1 MAGRPTMSAADP
13 GRGRLARLVPALDWL
28 THYRRAWLRG
38 DVVAALT
45 TWALV
50 VPQAIAYAQIAD
62 LPPQAGLF
70 AAFAGLLSYALLG
83 SSRQLVVSPTS
94 STAAITAALVA
105 PVAAGDV
112 ARFGALAAALAILV
126 GLVLALL
133 GLLHM
138 GFVSRFI
145 SAGVQAGFMFGLGLT
160 IIVGQLPKLLGI
172 PKGDGDF
179 FPQLVHLLTRLG
191 DTNAWTAAIGLGS
204 LAVLFAA
211 KRLAPALPT
220 ALGVV
225 VAGIAVVALFG
236 LAGHGVEVIGRVQ
249 GAVPALAVPAVA
261 WRDLLALLPGA
272 LAIAVI
278 GYAESATVA
287 ESLADEHGYT
297 VRPDR
302 ELVAIGGANVLAG
315 LFQGF
320 ITGGGASQ
328 SAANDRAGA
337 QTQLVSLLVSGLTV
351 LTAVAL
357 LPLFRDLP
365 QAVLGAIVIGAVA
378 GFLNLPALRRIARL
392 RRDSFVLAMVALA
405 GVLILGVLGG
415 LLLAVVISIVLL
427 LNRESRPGS
436 SVLGRL
442 PGTGAW
448 AAVDHEPDARTEPG
462 LLVFR
467 LDAPLLFLNAKLVRD
482 RLRELLD
489 AARPPV
495 RIVLLD
501 LQFTPDLDVE
511 SVNVLAALHADLAG
525 RGVALWLGNVRV
537 GAREVLRRSGL
548 AAAIGEA
555 RLYRTLADA
564 APDVRAALDA

>member
-1 MAGRPTMSAADP
+1 
-13 GRGRLARLVPALDWL
+13 
-28 THYRRAWLRG
+28 
-38 DVVAALT
+38 
-45 TWALV
+45 
-50 VPQAIAYAQIAD
+50 
-62 LPPQAGLF
+62 
-70 AAFAGLLSYALLG
+70 
-83 SSRQLVVSPTS
+83 
-94 STAAITAALVA
+94 
-105 PVAAGDV
+105 
-112 ARFGALAAALAILV
+112 
-126 GLVLALL
+126 
-133 GLLHM
+133 
-138 GFVSRFI
+138 
-145 SAGVQAGFMFGLGLT
+145 
-160 IIVGQLPKLLGI
+160 
-172 PKGDGDF
+172 
-179 FPQLVHLLTRLG
+179 
-191 DTNAWTAAIGLGS
+191 
-204 LAVLFAA
+204 VLFAA
-211 KRLAPALPT
+211 KRLAPALPA

-236 LAGHGVEVIGRVQ
+236 LAGHGVEVIGRVE
-249 GAVPALAVPAVA
+249 GAVPGLALPAVA

-297 VRPDR
+297 VRPDQ

-365 QAVLGAIVIGAVA
+365 QAVLGAIVISAVA

-405 GVLILGVLGG
+405 GVLVLGVLGG

-427 LNRESRPGS
+427 LDRQSRPGS

-448 AAVDHEPDARTEPG
+448 VAIDREPDARTEPG

-467 LDAPLLFLNAKLVRD
+467 LDAPLLFINAKLVRD

-501 LQFTPDLDVE
+501 LQFTHDLDVE
-511 SVNVLAALHADLAG
+511 SVNVLTALHAELAG
-525 RGVALWLGNVRV
+525 RGVALWLGNVRA

-548 AAAIGEA
+548 AAAVGEA
-555 RLYRTLADA
+555 RLYRALADA
-564 APDVRAALDA
+564 APDVRAALDS

>member
-1 MAGRPTMSAADP
+1 M
-13 GRGRLARLVPALDWL
+13 PAVDWL
-28 THYRRAWLRG
+28 GHYRRAWLRG

-50 VPQAIAYAQIAD
+50 VPQSIAYAQIAD

-70 AAFAGLLSYALLG
+70 ATFAGLLGYALLG
-83 SSRQLVVSPTS
+83 SSRQLIVSPTS

-112 ARFGALAAALAILV
+112 ARFGALAAVLAVLV

-133 GLLHM
+133 GVLHM

-160 IIVGQLPKLLGI
+160 IIVGQVPKLLGV
-172 PKGDGDF
+172 PGGEGDF
-179 FPQLVHLLTRLG
+179 FPQLGHLLTRL
-191 DTNAWTAAIGLGS
+191 DDANPWTAAVGLGS
-204 LAVLFAA
+204 LALLLAA
-211 KRLAPALPT
+211 RRVVPTLPA

-236 LAGHGVEVIGRVQ
+236 LADRGVEVIGRVE
-249 GAVPALAVPAVA
+249 GAVPALVLPAVG
-261 WRDLLALLPGA
+261 WHDLVALLPGA

-278 GYAESATVA
+278 GCAESATVA
-287 ESLADEHGYT
+287 ESLADEHGYS

-392 RRDSFVLAMVALA
+392 RRDSFALAMVALA
-405 GVLILGVLGG
+405 GVLVFGVLGG
-415 LLLAVVISIVLL
+415 LLLAVVISILL
-427 LNRESRPGS
+427 LLDHESRPGDT
-436 SVLGRL
+436 V
-442 PGTGAW
+442 
-448 AAVDHEPDARTEPG
+448 RTEPG

-467 LDAPLLFLNAKLVRD
+467 LDAALLFLNAKLVRE
-482 RLRELLD
+482 RIRVLLE
-489 AARPPV
+489 ATGVPV

-501 LQFTPDLDVE
+501 LRFTHDLDVE
-511 SVNVLAALHADLAG
+511 TVNVLAALRAELAQ
-525 RGVALWLGNVRV
+525 RGVELWLGNVR
-537 GAREVLRRSGL
+537 ARVHGRLRRSGL
-548 AAAIGEA
+548 ADAIGEA
-555 RLYRTLADA
+555 RLYRDLADA
-564 APDVRAALDA
+564 GPDVRAALDA

>member
-1 MAGRPTMSAADP
+1 MVRDSSAAPVPAADHGP
-13 GRGRLARLVPALDWL
+13 GRLARLVPAVDWL
-28 THYRRAWLRG
+28 AHYRREWLRG

-70 AAFAGLLSYALLG
+70 AAFAGLLGYALLG
-83 SSRQLVVSPTS
+83 SSRQLIVSPTS

-112 ARFGALAAALAILV
+112 ARFGALAAMLAILV
-126 GLVLALL
+126 GLVLAVL
-133 GLLHM
+133 GLLHL

-160 IIVGQLPKLLGI
+160 IIVGQVPKLLGV
-172 PKGDGDF
+172 PGGEGDF
-179 FPQLVHLLTRLG
+179 FPQLGHLLTSLDEVNG
-191 DTNAWTAAIGLGS
+191 WTAAIGIGS
-204 LAVLFAA
+204 LAVLLAA
-211 KRLAPALPT
+211 KRVAPTLPAALA
-220 ALGVV
+220 VV

-236 LAGHGVEVIGRVQ
+236 LAGHGVEVIGRVE
-249 GAVPALAVPAVA
+249 GAVPGLVVPAVG
-261 WRDLLALLPGA
+261 WSDVVALLPGA

-302 ELVAIGGANVLAG
+302 ELLAIGGANVLAG

-392 RRDSFVLAMVALA
+392 RRDAFLLAMLALA
-405 GVLILGVLGG
+405 GVLIFGVLGG
-415 LLLAVVISIVLL
+415 LLLAVVISILL
-427 LNRESRPGS
+427 LLDRQSRPGS
-436 SVLGRL
+436 TV
-442 PGTGAW
+442 
-448 AAVDHEPDARTEPG
+448 RTEPG

-467 LDAPLLFLNAKLVRD
+467 LDAPMLFINAKLVRD
-482 RLRELLD
+482 QVRELL
-489 AARPPV
+489 AAASEPV
-495 RIVLLD
+495 RIVLVD
-501 LQFTPDLDVE
+501 LRFSHDLDVE
-511 SVNVLAALHADLAG
+511 DLNVLAALRAELAG
-525 RGVALWLGNVRV
+525 RGIELWLGNVRATV
-537 GAREVLRRSGL
+537 HERLRRGGL
-548 AAAIGEA
+548 AAAIGED

-564 APDVRAALDA
+564 GPDVRAALDG

>member
-1 MAGRPTMSAADP
+1 MSAADP
-13 GRGRLARLVPALDWL
+13 RPGRLARLVPALDWL
-28 THYRRAWLRG
+28 AHYRRAWLRG
-38 DVVAALT
+38 DVGAALT

-70 AAFAGLLSYALLG
+70 AAFAGLLGYALLG
-83 SSRQLVVSPTS
+83 SSRQLIVSPTS

-145 SAGVQAGFMFGLGLT
+145 SAGVQVGFMFGLGLT
-160 IIVGQLPKLLGI
+160 IIVGQVPKLLGV
-172 PKGDGDF
+172 PQGDGDF
-179 FPQLVHLLTRLG
+179 FPQLGHLLASLDDVNG
-191 DTNAWTAAIGLGS
+191 WTAALGLGS
-204 LAVLFAA
+204 LAVLLAA
-211 KRLAPALPT
+211 KRVAPAVPA
-220 ALGVV
+220 ALVVV

-236 LAGHGVEVIGRVQ
+236 LAGHGVEVIGRVE
-249 GAVPALAVPAVA
+249 GAVPGLVVPAVG
-261 WRDLLALLPGA
+261 WHDLVALLPGA

-302 ELVAIGGANVLAG
+302 ELLAIGGANVLAG

-337 QTQLVSLLVSGLTV
+337 NTQLVSLLVSGLTV

-357 LPLFRDLP
+357 LPLFSDLP
-365 QAVLGAIVIGAVA
+365 QAVLGAIVIAAVA
-378 GFLNLPALRRIARL
+378 GFLNLAALRRIARL
-392 RRDSFVLAMVALA
+392 RRASFVLAMVALA
-405 GVLILGVLGG
+405 GVLIFGVLGG
-415 LLLAVVISIVLL
+415 LLLAVVISILL
-427 LNRESRPGS
+427 LLDRQSRPGS
-436 SVLGRL
+436 TV
-442 PGTGAW
+442 
-448 AAVDHEPDARTEPG
+448 RTEPG

-467 LDAPLLFLNAKLVRD
+467 LDAPLLFINAKLVRD
-482 RLRELLD
+482 RVRELL
-489 AARPPV
+489 AAAPEPV

-501 LQFTPDLDVE
+501 LRFTHDLDVE
-511 SVNVLAALHADLAG
+511 GINVLAALHAELAG
-525 RGVALWLGNVRV
+525 RGVRLWLANVRALV
-537 GAREVLRRSGL
+537 HERLRHSGL
-548 AAAIGEA
+548 AATVGEA
-555 RLYRTLADA
+555 RLYRDLADA
-564 APDVRAALDA
+564 APDVRAALGS

>member
-1 MAGRPTMSAADP
+1 MSVADP
-13 GRGRLARLVPALDWL
+13 RPGRLARLVPALDWL
-28 THYRRAWLRG
+28 AHYRRAWLRG

-70 AAFAGLLSYALLG
+70 AAFAGLLGYALLG
-83 SSRQLVVSPTS
+83 SSRQLIVSPTS

-160 IIVGQLPKLLGI
+160 IIVGQVPKLLGV
-172 PKGDGDF
+172 PKGGGDF
-179 FPQLVHLLTRLG
+179 FPQLGHLLTSL
-191 DTNAWTAAIGLGS
+191 DDASLWTAAIGLGS
-204 LAVLFAA
+204 LAVLLAA
-211 KRLAPALPT
+211 KRVAPTLPAALA
-220 ALGVV
+220 VV

-236 LAGHGVEVIGRVQ
+236 LAGHGVEVIGRVE
-249 GAVPALAVPAVA
+249 GAVPGLAVPAVG
-261 WRDLLALLPGA
+261 WNDLTALLPGA

-302 ELVAIGGANVLAG
+302 ELLAIGGANVLAG

-337 QTQLVSLLVSGLTV
+337 HTQLVSLLVSGLTV

-365 QAVLGAIVIGAVA
+365 QAVLGAIVISAVA

-392 RRDSFVLAMVALA
+392 RRDSFVLAILALA
-405 GVLILGVLGG
+405 GVLVFGVLGG
-415 LLLAVVISIVLL
+415 LLLAVVISILL
-427 LNRESRPGS
+427 LLDRQSRPGS
-436 SVLGRL
+436 TL
-442 PGTGAW
+442 
-448 AAVDHEPDARTEPG
+448 RTEPG

-467 LDAPLLFLNAKLVRD
+467 LDAPMLFINAKLVRD
-482 RLRELLD
+482 RVRELLD
-489 AARPPV
+489 TATEPV
-495 RIVLLD
+495 RIVLVD
-501 LQFTPDLDVE
+501 LRFTPDLDVE
-511 SVNVLAALHADLAG
+511 GLNVLAALHAELAG
-525 RGVALWLGNVRV
+525 RGIELWLGNVRAGV
-537 GAREVLRRSGL
+537 HEALRRGGL
-548 AAAIGEA
+548 ATAIGED
-555 RLYRTLADA
+555 RLYCTLGDA
-564 APDVRAALDA
+564 EPDVRAALDA

>member
-1 MAGRPTMSAADP
+1 MVRDSSAAPVPAADHGP
-13 GRGRLARLVPALDWL
+13 GRLARLVPAVDWL
-28 THYRRAWLRG
+28 AHYRREWLRG

-70 AAFAGLLSYALLG
+70 AAFAGLLGYALLG
-83 SSRQLVVSPTS
+83 SSRQLIVSPTS

-112 ARFGALAAALAILV
+112 ARFGALAAMLAILV
-126 GLVLALL
+126 GMVLALL

-160 IIVGQLPKLLGI
+160 IIVGQVPKLLGV
-172 PKGDGDF
+172 PGGEGDF
-179 FPQLVHLLTRLG
+179 FPQLGHLLTSLDEVNG
-191 DTNAWTAAIGLGS
+191 WTAAIGLGS
-204 LAVLFAA
+204 LAVLLAA
-211 KRLAPALPT
+211 KRVAPTLPAALA
-220 ALGVV
+220 VV

-236 LAGHGVEVIGRVQ
+236 LAGHGVEVIGRVE
-249 GAVPALAVPAVA
+249 GAVPGLVVPAVG
-261 WRDLLALLPGA
+261 WSDVVALLPGA

-302 ELVAIGGANVLAG
+302 ELLAIGGANVLAG

-365 QAVLGAIVIGAVA
+365 QAVLGAIVISAVA

-392 RRDSFVLAMVALA
+392 RRDAFLLAMLALA
-405 GVLILGVLGG
+405 GVLIFGVLGG
-415 LLLAVVISIVLL
+415 LLLAVVISILL
-427 LNRESRPGS
+427 LLDRQSRPGS
-436 SVLGRL
+436 TV
-442 PGTGAW
+442 
-448 AAVDHEPDARTEPG
+448 RTEPG

-467 LDAPLLFLNAKLVRD
+467 LDAPMLFINAKLVRD
-482 RLRELLD
+482 QVRELL
-489 AARPPV
+489 AAASEPV
-495 RIVLLD
+495 RIVLVD
-501 LQFTPDLDVE
+501 LRFSHDLDV
-511 SVNVLAALHADLAG
+511 G
-525 RGVALWLGNVRV
+525 
-537 GAREVLRRSGL
+537 
-548 AAAIGEA
+548 
-555 RLYRTLADA
+555 T
-564 APDVRAALDA
+564 

>member
-1 MAGRPTMSAADP
+1 MVRDSSAAPVPAADHGP
-13 GRGRLARLVPALDWL
+13 GRLARLVPAVDWL
-28 THYRRAWLRG
+28 AHYRREWLRG

-62 LPPQAGLF
+62 LSPQAGLF
-70 AAFAGLLSYALLG
+70 AAFAGLLGYALLG
-83 SSRQLVVSPTS
+83 SSRQLIVSPTS

-112 ARFGALAAALAILV
+112 ARFGALAAMLAILV

-160 IIVGQLPKLLGI
+160 IIVGQVPKLLGV
-172 PKGDGDF
+172 PGGEGDF
-179 FPQLVHLLTRLG
+179 FPQLGHLLTSLDEVNG
-191 DTNAWTAAIGLGS
+191 WTAAIGIGS
-204 LAVLFAA
+204 LAVLLAA
-211 KRLAPALPT
+211 KRVAPTLPAALA
-220 ALGVV
+220 VV

-236 LAGHGVEVIGRVQ
+236 LAGHGVEVIGRVE
-249 GAVPALAVPAVA
+249 GAVPGLVVPAVG
-261 WRDLLALLPGA
+261 WSDVVALLPGA

-302 ELVAIGGANVLAG
+302 ELIAIGGANVLAG

-392 RRDSFVLAMVALA
+392 RRDAFLLAMLALA
-405 GVLILGVLGG
+405 GVLIFGVLGG
-415 LLLAVVISIVLL
+415 LLLAVVISILL
-427 LNRESRPGS
+427 LLDRQSRPGS
-436 SVLGRL
+436 TV
-442 PGTGAW
+442 
-448 AAVDHEPDARTEPG
+448 RTEPG

-467 LDAPLLFLNAKLVRD
+467 LDAPMLFINAKLVRD
-482 RLRELLD
+482 QVRELL
-489 AARPPV
+489 AAASEPV
-495 RIVLLD
+495 RIVLVD
-501 LQFTPDLDVE
+501 LRFSHDLDVE
-511 SVNVLAALHADLAG
+511 DLNVLAALRAELAG
-525 RGVALWLGNVRV
+525 RGIELWLGSVRATV
-537 GAREVLRRSGL
+537 HERLRRGGL
-548 AAAIGEA
+548 AAAIGED

-564 APDVRAALDA
+564 GPDVRAALDG

>member
-1 MAGRPTMSAADP
+1 M
-13 GRGRLARLVPALDWL
+13 
-28 THYRRAWLRG
+28 
-38 DVVAALT
+38 
-45 TWALV
+45 
-50 VPQAIAYAQIAD
+50 
-62 LPPQAGLF
+62 
-70 AAFAGLLSYALLG
+70 
-83 SSRQLVVSPTS
+83 
-94 STAAITAALVA
+94 
-105 PVAAGDV
+105 AAGDV
-112 ARFGALAAALAILV
+112 ARFGALAAILAILV

-160 IIVGQLPKLLGI
+160 IIVGQVPKLLGV
-172 PKGDGDF
+172 PGGEGDF
-179 FPQLVHLLTRLG
+179 FPQLGHLLTSLDEVNG
-191 DTNAWTAAIGLGS
+191 WTAAIGLGS
-204 LAVLFAA
+204 LAVLLAA
-211 KRLAPALPT
+211 KRVAPTLPAALA
-220 ALGVV
+220 VV

-236 LAGHGVEVIGRVQ
+236 LAGHGVEVIGRVE
-249 GAVPALAVPAVA
+249 GAVPGLVLPAVG
-261 WRDLLALLPGA
+261 WSDVVALLPGA

-302 ELVAIGGANVLAG
+302 ELLAIGGANVLAG

-392 RRDSFVLAMVALA
+392 RRDASLLAMLALA
-405 GVLILGVLGG
+405 GVLIFGVLGG
-415 LLLAVVISIVLL
+415 LLLAVVISILL
-427 LNRESRPGS
+427 LLDRQSRPGS
-436 SVLGRL
+436 TV
-442 PGTGAW
+442 
-448 AAVDHEPDARTEPG
+448 RTEPG

-467 LDAPLLFLNAKLVRD
+467 LDAPMLFINAKLVRD
-482 RLRELLD
+482 QGPTD
-489 AARPPV
+489 SPA
-495 RIVLLD
+495 
-501 LQFTPDLDVE
+501 
-511 SVNVLAALHADLAG
+511 
-525 RGVALWLGNVRV
+525 WLGRRPACTDVQFRRV
-537 GAREVLRRSGL
+537 SSTGASTLSEFRCTGSSSSTTAASCGRS
-548 AAAIGEA
+548 
-555 RLYRTLADA
+555 
-564 APDVRAALDA
+564 

>member
-1 MAGRPTMSAADP
+1 MVRDSSAAPVPAADHGP
-13 GRGRLARLVPALDWL
+13 GRLARLVPAVDWL
-28 THYRRAWLRG
+28 AHYRREWLRG

-70 AAFAGLLSYALLG
+70 AAFAGLLGYALLG
-83 SSRQLVVSPTS
+83 SSRQLIVSPTS

-112 ARFGALAAALAILV
+112 ARFGALAAMLAILV
-126 GLVLALL
+126 GLVLAVL
-133 GLLHM
+133 GLLHL

-160 IIVGQLPKLLGI
+160 IIVGQVPKLLGV
-172 PKGDGDF
+172 PGGEGDF
-179 FPQLVHLLTRLG
+179 FPQLGHLLTSLDEVNG
-191 DTNAWTAAIGLGS
+191 WTAAIGIGS
-204 LAVLFAA
+204 LAVLLAA
-211 KRLAPALPT
+211 KRVAPTLPAALA
-220 ALGVV
+220 VV

-236 LAGHGVEVIGRVQ
+236 LAGHGVEVIGRVE
-249 GAVPALAVPAVA
+249 GAVPGLVVPAVG
-261 WRDLLALLPGA
+261 WSDVVALLPGA

-302 ELVAIGGANVLAG
+302 ELLAIGGANVLAG

-392 RRDSFVLAMVALA
+392 RRDAFLLAMLALA
-405 GVLILGVLGG
+405 RVLIFGVLGG
-415 LLLAVVISIVLL
+415 LLLAVVISILL
-427 LNRESRPGS
+427 LLDRQSRPGS
-436 SVLGRL
+436 TV
-442 PGTGAW
+442 
-448 AAVDHEPDARTEPG
+448 RTEPG

-467 LDAPLLFLNAKLVRD
+467 LDAPMLFINAKLVRD
-482 RLRELLD
+482 QVRELL
-489 AARPPV
+489 AAASEPV
-495 RIVLLD
+495 RIVLVD
-501 LQFTPDLDVE
+501 LRFSHDLDVE
-511 SVNVLAALHADLAG
+511 DLNVLAALRAELAG
-525 RGVALWLGNVRV
+525 RGIELWLGNVRATV
-537 GAREVLRRSGL
+537 HERLRRGGL
-548 AAAIGEA
+548 AAAIGED

-564 APDVRAALDA
+564 GPDVRAALDG

>member
-1 MAGRPTMSAADP
+1 MVGATGDGDRLVPPAGDVAADP
-13 GRGRLARLVPALDWL
+13 RPGRLAGLVPAVGWL
-28 THYRRAWLRG
+28 THYRRAWLRP

-70 AAFAGLLSYALLG
+70 AAFAGLLGYALLG
-83 SSRQLVVSPTS
+83 SSRQLIVSPTS

-105 PVAAGDV
+105 PVAGGDV
-112 ARFGALAAALAILV
+112 ARFGALAASLAILV

-160 IIVGQLPKLLGI
+160 IIVGQVPKLLGV
-172 PKGDGDF
+172 PPGDGDF
-179 FPQLVHLLTRLG
+179 FPQLGHLLTSL
-191 DTNAWTAAIGLGS
+191 DDANLWTAAIGLGS

-211 KRLAPALPT
+211 KRVAPTLPAALA
-220 ALGVV
+220 VV

-236 LAGHGVEVIGRVQ
+236 LTGHGVAVIGRVE
-249 GAVPALAVPAVA
+249 GAVPTLVLPAVG
-261 WRDLLALLPGA
+261 WRDLTALLPGA

-287 ESLADEHGYT
+287 ESLADEHGDT

-302 ELVAIGGANVLAG
+302 ELLAIGGANVLAG

-337 QTQLVSLLVSGLTV
+337 RTQLVSLLVSGLTV

-365 QAVLGAIVIGAVA
+365 HAVLGAIVISAVA

-392 RRDSFVLAMVALA
+392 RRDAFVLAMLALA
-405 GVLILGVLGG
+405 GVLVFGVLGG
-415 LLLAVVISIVLL
+415 LLLAVVLSILL
-427 LNRESRPGS
+427 LLDRQSRPGS
-436 SVLGRL
+436 TVR
-442 PGTGAW
+442 A
-448 AAVDHEPDARTEPG
+448 EPG
-462 LLVFR
+462 LLVLR
-467 LDAPLLFLNAKLVRD
+467 LDAPMLFINAKLVRD
-482 RLRELLD
+482 RVREQL
-489 AARPPV
+489 AAATGPV
-495 RIVLLD
+495 RIVLVD
-501 LQFTPDLDVE
+501 LRFSHDLDVE
-511 SVNVLAALHADLAG
+511 GLDVLAALHAELAQ
-525 RGVALWLGNVRV
+525 RGVELWLGNVRATV
-537 GAREVLRRSGL
+537 HERLRRGGL
-548 AAAIGEA
+548 AATIGEA
-555 RLYRTLADA
+555 HLYRDLADA
-564 APDVRAALDA
+564 APDVRAALGG